1 MALTR
6 RQFLTAG
13 TFGIAAALTS
23 ASPPAATPRHTLRV
37 ALLHL
42 APRPGD
48 LAYNRRLVK
57 TAVTTAAG
65 LGATWIL
72 TPELCICGYAFADQ
86 IGTDWIVPP
95 PDPWMKDF
103 CQLVARLYVTV
114 FLSHPEQDPQTATL
128 HNSVFVI
135 AADGTI
141 KHIHA
146 NAVPMTTDPIPSQF
160 PVRAVLEIN
169 GGSAALLG
177 IKPGDKVKHA
187 MFGNG

>member
-1 MALTR
+1 MALNR

-48 LAYNRRLVK
+48 LAYNRRLVE
-57 TAVTTAAG
+57 TAVTTATG

-103 CQLVARLYVTV
+103 CQLVARLHVTI

-141 KHIHA
+141 LGTHRK
-146 NAVPMTTDPIPSQF
+146 
-160 PVRAVLEIN
+160 IN
-169 GGSAALLG
+169 TLRVGAARPAFSLC
-177 IKPGDKVKHA
+177 VAHFA
-187 MFGNG
+187 TSS